1 MKLSINLLSHA
12 GDLNQER
19 NQKTEPETCW
29 GKKKKKNGGDE
40 EYPEMGSE
48 KGGERARRQR
58 GTRGLLHPGA
68 GVVLTASG
76 TTDPR
81 PLIKSI
87 VEIHM
92 ETEAQAIIRME
103 TRRTSHPKLVL
114 EDCSNNHGS
123 LRISMLRK

>member
-1 MKLSINLLSHA
+1 M
-12 GDLNQER
+12 EF
-19 NQKTEPETCW
+19 
-29 GKKKKKNGGDE
+29 
-40 EYPEMGSE
+40 E

-68 GVVLTASG
+68 GMVLTALG

-92 ETEAQAIIRME
+92 ETVAQAIIREE
-103 TRRTSHPKLVL
+103 TSKMGHPKLVL
-114 EDCSNNHGS
+114 EDCSTKHGS
-123 LRISMLRK
+123 VRISMLQK